1 MKKWPRT
8 AIERAAR
15 AAAKVPKLT
24 LQVAFDALMR
34 FTNADFP
41 RNGGRVK

>member
-34 FTNADFP
+34 FTSRDFARKP
-41 RNGGRVK
+41 GLVK